1 MKRFKME
8 CGCYYNGTCFKV
20 GYKYLTLYKAGSG
33 KIISKIE
40 LNDYIIKALKQIKGI
55 YSSDDAERTYQVI
68 ALVDEL
74 EELGGAEIMNEKI
87 RFYSD
92 VDIYEYT
99 FKTLEELK
107 KFLEMYKDDKEEHF
121 YYGDMDCF
129 DGKLYSL
136 EDLAEDVCDDW
147 FSDDGLVHLYEF

>member
-1 MKRFKME
+1 
-8 CGCYYNGTCFKV
+8 
-20 GYKYLTLYKAGSG
+20 
-33 KIISKIE
+33 
-40 LNDYIIKALKQIKGI
+40 
-55 YSSDDAERTYQVI
+55 
-68 ALVDEL
+68 
-74 EELGGAEIMNEKI
+74 MNERI
-87 RFYSD
+87 RYYSD
-92 VDIYEYT
+92 IDISEYT
-99 FKTLEELK
+99 FKTLEELR